1 MESSSGK
8 RIWKICVR
16 APASPSFQLIFTNNL
31 SVPALSK
38 RRSAIRAI
46 ECSRCG
52 LSDRGI
58 VQLLGHMERQN
69 ATMECVNISDNAG
82 RIDLER
88 FSASMARFSRIRKLD
103 ISRITRTSGDSP
115 LIAAEVLQS
124 WKLEEL
130 VMNGVPVSTFTDIMI
145 AC

>member
-1 MESSSGK
+1 
-8 RIWKICVR
+8 
-16 APASPSFQLIFTNNL
+16 
-31 SVPALSK
+31 
-38 RRSAIRAI
+38 
-46 ECSRCG
+46 
-52 LSDRGI
+52 
-58 VQLLGHMERQN
+58 MERQN

-130 VMNGVPVSTFTDIMI
+130 VMNGVPVSTFDDIVI